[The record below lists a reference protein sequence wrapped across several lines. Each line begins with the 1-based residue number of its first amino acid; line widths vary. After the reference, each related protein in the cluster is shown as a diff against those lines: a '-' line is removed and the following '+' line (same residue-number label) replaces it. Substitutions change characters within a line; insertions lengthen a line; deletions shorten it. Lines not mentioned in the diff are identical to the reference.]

1 MGISFNIVTTGGFLL
16 DINLKIYHK
25 QILSSVIK
33 MIYIFFNEIL
43 NSNFQKIGIVEE
55 KNEFRLTNLFQK
67 INE

>member
-25 QILSSVIK
+25 QMLSSVIK
-33 MIYIFFNEIL
+33 MIYIFVNEIL